1 MMTKAIAKLAVA
13 GLLATGLTAAAWSTA
28 LAQDERTLLIN
39 LTTDDVWTS
48 QMAFGYANAV
58 LDAGHDVAMFLNV
71 RAVTL
76 ANADIPQ
83 HTEGLRGQT
92 AREELDALMERG
104 ARVFVCGPC
113 TEQAGLSPDNWIEGV
128 EMGGPDL
135 IAIQMAPGTAVMSY

>member
-1 MMTKAIAKLAVA
+1 MLLRRLTKLC
-13 GLLATGLTAAAWSTA
+13 AAALLSVSMLASASTGA
-28 LAQDERTLLIN
+28 LANDDRTLLIN

-58 LDAGHDVAMFLNV
+58 LSAGHDVVLFLNV

-76 ANADIPQ
+76 ANANIPQ

-92 AREELDALMERG
+92 AREELASLIESG
-104 ARVFVCGPC
+104 ARVFVCGTC
-113 TEQAGLSPDNWIEGV
+113 TTQAGLSPDDWMDGV

-135 IAIQMAPGTAVMSY
+135 IAIQMAPTTAVMSY

>member
-1 MMTKAIAKLAVA
+1 MIVKPIAKLAVA
-13 GLLATGLTAAAWSTA
+13 GLFGAGLLAATWSTA
-28 LAQDERTLLIN
+28 VAQDERTLLIN

-58 LDAGHDVAMFLNV
+58 LDAGHDVALFLNV

-83 HTEGLRGQT
+83 HTEGMRGQT
-92 AREELDALMERG
+92 ASEELDALLERG

-128 EMGGPDL
+128 EMGGPAL
-135 IAIQMAPGTAVMSY
+135 IDIQMSPETAVMSY